1 MPMNWGQI
9 RRTVL
14 DKLDGPDRLLEAEYL
29 PRMVQAANEGLAL
42 LATAGLPIWKTI
54 RVQAEAEPLRL
65 SQQLPGFWRLERV
78 LQADGRRPAPAGDY
92 RQTGDF
98 LWLKQGEYC
107 LVYCALEQPV
117 EQTTPDSR
125 QFELEPDALGLLPL
139 YIASQL
145 YKHDNAQLAVLWRN
159 EFEAGREL
167 LQLRERERRGKA
179 GWAEV
184 EAHAVI

>member
-1 MPMNWGQI
+1 MNWGEI

-14 DKLDGPDRLLEAEYL
+14 DKLDGPDQLLEAEYL

-42 LATAGLPIWKTI
+42 LATAGLPIWKQAQ
-54 RVQAEAEPLRL
+54 VQGEGQSLY
-65 SQQLPGFWRLERV
+65 LPQALPNFWRLERV
-78 LQADGRRPAPAGDY
+78 LLPEGQQPAPAGDY
-92 RQTGDF
+92 RQEGDF

-107 LVYCALEQPV
+107 LVYLALEEPV
-117 EQTTPDSR
+117 GQDTPDDR
-125 QFELEPDALGLLPL
+125 QFELEQDALQLLPL

-167 LQLRERERRGKA
+167 LQQRERERRGRL
-179 GWAEV
+179 GRAEF
-184 EAHAVI
+184 EPCPFD

>member
-1 MPMNWGQI
+1 MNWGQI

-42 LATAGLPIWKTI
+42 LATAGLPIWKTAQ
-54 RVQAEAEPLRL
+54 VQGEEQPLYL
-65 SQQLPGFWRLERV
+65 PQALPGFWRLERV
-78 LQADGRRPAPAGDY
+78 LQAEGLRPATAGDY
-92 RQTGDF
+92 RRAGDF

-107 LVYCALEQPV
+107 LVYQALEQPV
-117 EQTTPDSR
+117 EQATPDDR
-125 QFELEPDALGLLPL
+125 QFELEPDALALLPL

-167 LQLRERERRGKA
+167 LQLRERERQGRA
-179 GWAEV
+179 GWAEI
-184 EAHAVI
+184 EAQALL